1 MPPVALPL
9 HRVFGGAIEPTI
21 SLARFAI
28 ARSIYLI
35 MRRFLTISALLQ
47 TVTGLMTLVL
57 VAIFAVY
64 AMSALESQEQAR
76 RVPIIVDI
84 SNDLFAATQNVR
96 LERGEINASLVT
108 PEVIDADT
116 QKRIADIRVLSR
128 KALDSALTKMAATAS
143 SDTWPAI
150 EEIREGDNALNV
162 LRGRIDLA
170 LQQPKDHRPG
180 TLSADWIAV
189 NGKLV
194 RAIEHLSG
202 RLERELSL
210 SDTFI
215 ADMIK
220 IKQITWAVRSDTG
233 DDRLLVR
240 QAMIG
245 TGRLSA
251 DQLRQFADS
260 AGRIEGMWK
269 IIQDEAMLD
278 TMPSELRQSIETAN
292 KLYFV
297 EFLPIRNA
305 YVADLGTG
313 QPVSISPREWLKVS
327 APGAQSIYLVAKA
340 AFSAASTHA
349 RAQLA
354 VAQRNFYAAA
364 LLVVLF
370 SGVGI
375 FTALYVMK
383 AVVRPIAKISDTMR
397 LVAEGDLSLS
407 IPFQQRKD
415 EIGFLARALRVFRDN
430 AIEEQHLRIAKDGA
444 EAANRT
450 KSEFLANMSHELR
463 TPLNAVIGF
472 SEMIKV
478 EMFGPVSERYRGY
491 AADIF
496 NSGSHL
502 LELINE
508 ILDLSKLEAGQFELS
523 EEEIDLTGTVV
534 ACLHLVGAQA
544 QKSKIQI
551 STALGP
557 EVRLIRGDDRRMRQI
572 LINLLSNAV
581 KFTPEGGKV
590 RVSSFLKNGGLAIE
604 VSDTGIG
611 IAAEDIPKVMA
622 SFGQIESK
630 ISRKHE
636 GSGLGLPLAKHLV
649 ELHGGTLTI
658 ESQVNVGT
666 TVTVMLPANRIVL
679 LGPPVTAIRALG

>member
-1 MPPVALPL
+1 VFSVA
-9 HRVFGGAIEPTI
+9 
-21 SLARFAI
+21 
-28 ARSIYLI
+28 
-35 MRRFLTISALLQ
+35 
-47 TVTGLMTLVL
+47 TV
-57 VAIFAVY
+57 
-64 AMSALESQEQAR
+64 
-76 RVPIIVDI
+76 
-84 SNDLFAATQNVR
+84 
-96 LERGEINASLVT
+96 
-108 PEVIDADT
+108 
-116 QKRIADIRVLSR
+116 
-128 KALDSALTKMAATAS
+128 
-143 SDTWPAI
+143 
-150 EEIREGDNALNV
+150 ALNV
-162 LRGRIDLA
+162 
-170 LQQPKDHRPG
+170 
-180 TLSADWIAV
+180 
-189 NGKLV
+189 
-194 RAIEHLSG
+194 
-202 RLERELSL
+202 
-210 SDTFI
+210 
-215 ADMIK
+215 
-220 IKQITWAVRSDTG
+220 
-233 DDRLLVR
+233 
-240 QAMIG
+240 
-245 TGRLSA
+245 
-251 DQLRQFADS
+251 
-260 AGRIEGMWK
+260 AGAYG
-269 IIQDEAMLD
+269 EA
-278 TMPSELRQSIETAN
+278 Q
-292 KLYFV
+292 
-297 EFLPIRNA
+297 
-305 YVADLGTG
+305 
-313 QPVSISPREWLKVS
+313 
-327 APGAQSIYLVAKA
+327 
-340 AFSAASTHA
+340 
-349 RAQLA
+349 
-354 VAQRNFYAAA
+354 AAA
-364 LLVVLF
+364 AKQDFYGASLLMVLF

-472 SEMIKV
+472 SEIIRL
-478 EMFGPVSERYRGY
+478 EMFGPVGERYRGY
-491 AADIF
+491 ATAIF

-523 EEEIDLTGTVV
+523 EEEIDLAGTVE
-534 ACLHLVGAQA
+534 ACLHLVEALA
-544 QKSKIQI
+544 QKSKIRL
-551 STALGP
+551 STALDRD
-557 EVRLIRGDDRRMRQI
+557 VRLIRGDDRRMRQV

-581 KFTPEGGKV
+581 KFTPEGGQV